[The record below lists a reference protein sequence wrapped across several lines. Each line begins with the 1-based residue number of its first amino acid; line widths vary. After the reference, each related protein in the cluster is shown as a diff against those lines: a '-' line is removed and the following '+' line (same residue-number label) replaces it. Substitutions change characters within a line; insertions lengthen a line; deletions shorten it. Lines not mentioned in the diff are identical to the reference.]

1 MTTQHEAAGRTW
13 FTCKKKDDD
22 EAEVSIYD
30 EIGFWGVTAKTFRD
44 ELKALGPVNAIRLS
58 INSPGGEVFAG
69 LAIHNMLKRHK
80 AKVHVTID
88 GIAASIASVIAMAG
102 DTIVMPANAMMMIHD
117 PSGVVIGT
125 SKDMRSLADALD
137 KIKTG
142 LVTAYVEKTKKEPDE
157 IEELMTAETWLTAE
171 EAVEEGFADK
181 IEKAVKVAAS
191 FDLSKFRNAPTA
203 AAAERK
209 DVAGDVSGDEDEHRE
224 TKESTMTDAEKLAAA
239 EKEIADLKAKFET
252 LTASTGDAGK
262 AATEAERKRAAD
274 ITAACALAKAP
285 DKAAA
290 FIAEGKSLS
299 EIVNVLQ
306 NARADASDSQQ
317 TNARHAQAEA
327 ANDAAPAAWDKQIE
341 RVNARFK

>member
-1 MTTQHEAAGRTW
+1 
-13 FTCKKKDDD
+13 
-22 EAEVSIYD
+22 
-30 EIGFWGVTAKTFRD
+30 
-44 ELKALGPVNAIRLS
+44 
-58 INSPGGEVFAG
+58 
-69 LAIHNMLKRHK
+69 
-80 AKVHVTID
+80 
-88 GIAASIASVIAMAG
+88 
-102 DTIVMPANAMMMIHD
+102 
-117 PSGVVIGT
+117 
-125 SKDMRSLADALD
+125 
-137 KIKTG
+137 
-142 LVTAYVEKTKKEPDE
+142 
-157 IEELMTAETWLTAE
+157 
-171 EAVEEGFADK
+171 
-181 IEKAVKVAAS
+181 
-191 FDLSKFRNAPTA
+191 
-203 AAAERK
+203 
-209 DVAGDVSGDEDEHRE
+209 
-224 TKESTMTDAEKLAAA
+224 MTDAEKLAAA